1 MTGKSYLAG
10 FDKKRSRSLRLMEY
24 LVTGEDDATE
34 AMESLDGQEPSVDIA
49 LSKSMEGRLRYGLK
63 LGR

>member
-24 LVTGEDDATE
+24 LVTGEDDAIE
-34 AMESLDGQEPSVDIA
+34 AMESLGGQEANVDIA
-49 LSKSMEGRLRYGLK
+49 FSKSIEGRLRYGVK